1 LSRAQVAPANPSR
14 VIIAVVGAPIL
25 TAERNRPLSPHLQ
38 VYRLPLNAITS
49 ITHRLTGLLL
59 AFGLVGVVVLL
70 VTAAAGSQAYAVAYD
85 VLATWPAQLLLV
97 LFTLALYYHL
107 CAGVRHLFWDAGV
120 GFSLRAARTGS
131 WALIGAA
138 IVLTVL
144 TWALV
149 YAGSGG

>member
-1 LSRAQVAPANPSR
+1 
-14 VIIAVVGAPIL
+14 VGAPIL

-59 AFGLVGVVVLL
+59 ALGLVGVVVLL

>member
-1 LSRAQVAPANPSR
+1 M
-14 VIIAVVGAPIL
+14 GAPIL

-59 AFGLVGVVVLL
+59 ALGLVGVVVLL

>member
-59 AFGLVGVVVLL
+59 ALGLVGVVVLL

>member
-1 LSRAQVAPANPSR
+1 
-14 VIIAVVGAPIL
+14 L

-59 AFGLVGVVVLL
+59 ALGLVGVVVLL